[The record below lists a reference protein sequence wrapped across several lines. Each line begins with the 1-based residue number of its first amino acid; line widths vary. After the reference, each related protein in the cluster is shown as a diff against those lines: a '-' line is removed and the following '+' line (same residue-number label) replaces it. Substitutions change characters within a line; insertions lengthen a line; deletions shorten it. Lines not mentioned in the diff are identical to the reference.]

1 MILETSARDLLT
13 SLSGLIGL
21 GGFGVGLY
29 QYYRAQVWK
38 KSEFAAAQLQRLTDD
53 PDLALCCVFLDWG
66 QRKIP
71 VPEKYIVFTAN
82 DETSFTHDWD
92 SVKRAMTP
100 EDKESNFTFPMVLYR
115 DLFDKFLVYL
125 EGTNFYLSRGLFDV
139 DDIRSLKYWL
149 DELRWSRYLE
159 GDDQKV
165 FMNFIDYYHY
175 DGVKSLM
182 KKLDLAEEKQAAG
195 MKPKR

>member
-1 MILETSARDLLT
+1 MILETSMRDVLT

-66 QRKIP
+66 ERKIP
-71 VPEKYIVFTAN
+71 VPERYKVFTAN
-82 DETSFTHDWD
+82 SEVSFKHDWD
-92 SVKRAMTP
+92 SVKQALTP
-100 EDKESNFTFPMVLYR
+100 ENKESNFNFPLVLYR

-125 EGTNFYLSRGLFDV
+125 EGINFYLSRGLFKV
-139 DDIRSLKYWL
+139 DDVCSLKYWL
-149 DELRWSRYLE
+149 DELRRSRYLKGE
-159 GDDQKV
+159 DQKV
-165 FMNFIDYYHY
+165 FMKFIDHYHY
-175 DGVKSLM
+175 EGVKSLM
-182 KKLDLAEEKQAAG
+182 KKLDKHAEKEVRRL
-195 MKPKR
+195 KPR